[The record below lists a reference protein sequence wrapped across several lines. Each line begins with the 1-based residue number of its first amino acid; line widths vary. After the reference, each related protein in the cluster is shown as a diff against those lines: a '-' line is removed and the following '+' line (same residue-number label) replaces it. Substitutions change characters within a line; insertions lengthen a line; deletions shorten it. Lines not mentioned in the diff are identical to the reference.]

1 VDARFQRRRA
11 CGLDVDGLAHP
22 LLIFVRRSHD
32 REKFGTLQRNLSPLK
47 DAIDFQLTKVPA
59 LYLLVERFREWVN
72 WDKRVYLSFVR
83 SGDTVLDVGANVGA
97 HSVFLSHLVG
107 KRGRVL
113 AFEPLPANINS
124 LEETMGRRGRFNNIT
139 IFPVAIGNPQAVGG
153 TVTIKIPGDDLT
165 QASLQLQTTGSW
177 EGKTDI
183 REISVQLVSL
193 DADKDVQSLQN
204 LELVKIDVEGGELD
218 VLRGASYTLSRHL
231 PLIYCEAY
239 DNWEAS
245 FGYTPAD
252 LLNFARSLGYSAARV
267 FSRGRVHPVRLDQ
280 AVPADFFSVS
290 ADVLL
295 FADRHRAAVERFD
308 RRYHVHISS
317 R

>member
-1 VDARFQRRRA
+1 MRLSRDQ
-11 CGLDVDGLAHP
+11 
-22 LLIFVRRSHD
+22 
-32 REKFGTLQRNLSPLK
+32 EKFGTLQRDLSPLK

-59 LYLLVERFREWVN
+59 LYLFVERFREWVN

-83 SGDTVLDVGANVGA
+83 SGDTVLDVGANIGA

-107 KRGRVL
+107 RRGRVL
-113 AFEPLPANINS
+113 AFEPLPANIDS
-124 LEETMGRRGRFNNIT
+124 LEETIRRRGRFTNIT
-139 IFPVAIGNPQAVGG
+139 VFPIAIGNPQPVGG
-153 TVTIKIPGDDLT
+153 TVTIKVPGDDLT

-177 EGKTDI
+177 EGKADV
-183 REISVQLVSL
+183 REFSVVLASL
-193 DADKDVQSLQN
+193 DTHKGVQSLPH
-204 LELVKIDVEGGELD
+204 LEFVKIDVEGGELD
-218 VLRGASYTLSRHL
+218 VLMGASHTLSRHL

-239 DNWEAS
+239 GRWEAS
-245 FGYTPAD
+245 FGYAPVD

-280 AVPADFFSVS
+280 AVPADFFAVS
-290 ADVLL
+290 ADVLF
-295 FADRHRAAVERFD
+295 FAERHREAIERFD

>member
-1 VDARFQRRRA
+1 MDARFQRRRTR
-11 CGLDVDGLAHP
+11 GLVVDGLTSA
-22 LLIFVRRSHD
+22 LLIFVRLSRNRD
-32 REKFGTLQRNLSPLK
+32 KFGTLQRDLSPLK
-47 DAIDFQLTKVPA
+47 DAIDFQLTKIPA
-59 LYLLVERFREWVN
+59 LYLFVERFREWVN

-83 SGDTVLDVGANVGA
+83 SGDTVLDIGANVGA

-107 KRGRVL
+107 RRGRVL

-124 LEETMGRRGRFNNIT
+124 LGETLRRRGRFANIT
-139 IFPVAIGNPQAVGG
+139 IVPVAVGNPQSVGG
-153 TVTIKIPGDDLT
+153 TVTIKAPGDDLT

-177 EGKTDI
+177 EGKSDV
-183 REISVQLVSL
+183 REFSVPLASL
-193 DADKDVQSLQN
+193 DADKNVQA
-204 LELVKIDVEGGELD
+204 LERLAFVKIDVEGGELD

-239 DNWEAS
+239 DKWEAA
-245 FGYTPAD
+245 FGYAPAD
-252 LLNFARSLGYSAARV
+252 LLNFARSIGYSAARV
-267 FSRGRVHPVRLDQ
+267 FSRGRVRPVRLDQ

-290 ADVLL
+290 ADVLF
-295 FADRHRAAVERFD
+295 FAERHRAMVERFD